1 MGLDMYLSAVL
12 PKQRI
17 SLSQREIG
25 RTNHGIVDETD
36 RADFKQ
42 EAKVEDI
49 AYWRKVNC
57 VHRWFVQNV
66 QNGVDD
72 CEPHD
77 VTKEQLETLLAVVN
91 RVLKDHNLAVA
102 ELPPQS
108 GFFFGSTEIDEY
120 YFQDLEDTK
129 IQLENALNE
138 WQRKAY
144 SHFIYQSSW

>member
-1 MGLDMYLSAVL
+1 MYLSAVL

-25 RTNHGIVDETD
+25 RANHGIVDETD

-42 EAKVEDI
+42 EEKTEDI

-66 QNGVDD
+66 QNGIDD

-91 RVLKDHNLAVA
+91 RVLKDHNLAA
-102 ELPPQS
+102 TELPPQS